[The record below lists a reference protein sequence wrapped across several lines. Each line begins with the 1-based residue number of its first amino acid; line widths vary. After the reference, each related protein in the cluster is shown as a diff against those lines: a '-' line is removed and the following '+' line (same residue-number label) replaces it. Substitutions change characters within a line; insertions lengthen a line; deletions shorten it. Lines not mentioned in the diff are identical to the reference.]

1 MANHPQFKVWQDKIK
16 LMRAQNATASAPAAS
31 KKDVEDKLKLLETAV
46 NKFDVCFG
54 TFPKQW
60 QQLQEVEDATRYAL
74 EFLKERFNDTQ
85 GDSAQ
90 SYRQAIAAV
99 DGRIG
104 AKQAE
109 VDDLRQQIADKES
122 ALADLKKAL
131 ADVDKP
137 LKEVETLCDD
147 AGKWGADVAKARK
160 DAEGIPA
167 AERPIDAW
175 TAISALQ
182 GAYDALAERL
192 KGDPPA
198 EKTAA
203 LAAQFKALP
212 AQLAAYRA
220 AGQELDA
227 LKGQFKTAEAA
238 LDEMRKSRADL
249 IVLELDNPTP
259 PPLPGPDGGNNGGDN
274 GNGGDEGDGGDT
286 GDETPVGPRRTTTPY
301 TRGEGQMW
309 GDTGAGEA

>member
-31 KKDVEDKLKLLETAV
+31 KKEVDDKLKLLETAV

-54 TFPKQW
+54 AFPKQW
-60 QQLQEVEDATRYAL
+60 QQLQEVEDSTRYAL

-85 GDSAQ
+85 GEDAEP
-90 SYRQAIAAV
+90 YRQAIAAV

-109 VDDLRQQIADKES
+109 VEGLRKQIEAKES
-122 ALADLKKAL
+122 ALADLKKGL
-131 ADVDKP
+131 AGIDEP
-137 LKEVETLCDD
+137 LKGVETLCDD

-182 GAYDALAERL
+182 GAYDDLVERL

-212 AQLAAYRA
+212 DQLAAYRA

-227 LKGQFKTAEAA
+227 LKGQLKTAEAA
-238 LDEMRKSRADL
+238 LEEMRKSRADL

-259 PPLPGPDGGNNGGDN
+259 PLPGPDGDGGDT
-274 GNGGDEGDGGDT
+274 GGGDEGDGGG
-286 GDETPVGPRRTTTPY
+286 GDPDEAPVGATRTTTPHM
-301 TRGEGQMW
+301 RGEGRMW
-309 GDTGAGEA
+309 GDTGAGEE